1 MTWQI
6 ILQQS
11 GIRRWLHC
19 CCEGMDKV
27 CDNIEA
33 FAFEQCSVS
42 TKGTKVSQ
50 ANTSHTRYT
59 TSSSLNHLYNARV
72 ISTASVLFGPNCD
85 TLVFQYWRINLIR
98 SGNAF
103 PIFCCPAVT
112 YSLSFVFWADRRDT
126 LCVVAAEAVCSFI
139 SDLWH
144 QQGIFSSRTAVHQ
157 YFISLINLRDCAGK
171 SQ

>member
-11 GIRRWLHC
+11 DIRRWLHC
-19 CCEGMDKV
+19 CCKGMDKV

-42 TKGTKVSQ
+42 RGQKCHRLIPPTPAIPPAVAWTTYTMQEWSQ
-50 ANTSHTRYT
+50 Q
-59 TSSSLNHLYNARV
+59 LLCCWDQIV
-72 ISTASVLFGPNCD
+72 

-103 PIFCCPAVT
+103 PIFCCPVVT
-112 YSLSFVFWADRRDT
+112 YSLSFVFWADRSDT
-126 LCVVAAEAVCSFI
+126 LCVVAAEAVCSFV

-144 QQGIFSSRTAVHQ
+144 QQGIFSSRTAVHRIF
-157 YFISLINLRDCAGK
+157 YISDK
-171 SQ
+171 P